1 MLRQALPNLA
11 YSVSTTTRQPRPG
24 EQNGVDY
31 FFISGDEFKQK
42 IDRGEFLEWADV
54 YGNRYGT
61 THATVDSH
69 LQAGRDVLLE
79 IDIQGAQNI
88 RRLFPGALL
97 IFVEPPSLQE
107 LGARIVNRGTECAQ
121 DLKVRME
128 CAQSELTA
136 AKKYDHVIINDKPDR
151 ALAEL
156 LEIITEART
165 RDRD

>member
-31 FFISGDEFKQK
+31 FFISYDEFQQRVG
-42 IDRGEFLEWADV
+42 RGEFLEWAEV
-54 YGNRYGT
+54 YGNCYGT
-61 THATVDSH
+61 ARSTVDSH

-88 RRLFPGALL
+88 RRLFPEALL

-107 LGARIVNRGTECAQ
+107 LGARIVQRGTESVQ
-121 DLKVRME
+121 DLKVRMG
-128 CAQSELTA
+128 CAQSELRA
-136 AKKYDHVIINDKPDR
+136 AKRYDHIIINDKPER
-151 ALAEL
+151 ALIEL
-156 LEIITEART
+156 LEIITEARSK
-165 RDRD
+165 R